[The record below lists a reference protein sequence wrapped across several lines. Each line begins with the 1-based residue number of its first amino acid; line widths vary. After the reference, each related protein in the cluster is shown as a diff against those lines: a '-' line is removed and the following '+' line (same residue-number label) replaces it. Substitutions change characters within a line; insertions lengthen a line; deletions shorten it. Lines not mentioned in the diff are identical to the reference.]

1 VTDEEIWEKAV
12 EAVAREYAALPRT
25 LRMWIGERAAAIR
38 ERKMALNTLSQGVGG
53 EGICAA
59 CRGECCARGR
69 HHFTVIDLLVHL
81 DAGRPLLT
89 PDFTGNLCPWLG
101 PAGCLMNPEYRPFN
115 CVTFNC
121 ERVEEL
127 LDPTA
132 HDRFYRT
139 EGELRAVYG
148 EIEELFGN
156 RFMQGLLLNYE
167 RAVAMGGGAL
177 FRAEKTVHDA
187 A

>member
-1 VTDEEIWEKAV
+1 MWGKAV
-12 EAVAREYAALPRT
+12 EAVAREYAALPCT
-25 LRMWIGERAAAIR
+25 LRTWIGERAAVIR
-38 ERKMALNTLSQGVGG
+38 ERKIALSRLSQGVGG

-81 DAGRPLLT
+81 AAGRPLFS
-89 PDFTGNLCPWLG
+89 PDFAGDRCPWLG

-121 ERVEEL
+121 ERVEGL
-127 LDPTA
+127 LDPA
-132 HDRFYRT
+132 VHDRFYRI
-139 EGELRAVYG
+139 EAELRAVYG
-148 EIEELFGN
+148 EVEELFGN

-167 RAVAMGGGAL
+167 RAAADGDSVL
-177 FRAEKTVHDA
+177 LRAGKTVQDA